1 MRAIIVR
8 GAAVW
13 FALVGTSAL
22 ATVRYVDVNSA
33 APAPPYATWAS
44 AATTIQE
51 AVDVALAGDEIVV
64 TNGVYQTGGRVVDGA
79 MTNRVA
85 VTNVLTVRSVNGP
98 EVTVIAGYQIP
109 GTTNG
114 DSAVRCVYLGEGA
127 MLAGFTLTNG
137 ATRGSGDYQ
146 REQSGGGVWCA
157 AASAV
162 VSNCVLCGNSARS
175 DGGGAYGGTL
185 NNCTLTGNSALAGG
199 GAYDCTLNKSALTGN
214 SASSSGGAYL
224 STLNNC
230 IVYYN
235 VALRSRANFDSVSTF
250 NYSCTTPL
258 P

>member
-44 AATTIQE
+44 AATTIQD

-85 VTNVLTVRSVNGP
+85 VTNALTLRSVNGP
-98 EVTVIAGYQIP
+98 VVTVIAGHQVP

-114 DSAVRCVYLGEGA
+114 DSAVRCVYLGEEA
-127 MLAGFTLTNG
+127 RLVGFTLTNG
-137 ATRGSGDYQ
+137 ATRSLGDSFGD
-146 REQSGGGVWCA
+146 QSGGGAWCTSL
-157 AASAV
+157 SA
-162 VSNCVLCGNSARS
+162 
-175 DGGGAYGGTL
+175 
-185 NNCTLTGNSALAGG
+185 
-199 GAYDCTLNKSALTGN
+199 
-214 SASSSGGAYL
+214 
-224 STLNNC
+224 
-230 IVYYN
+230 
-235 VALRSRANFDSVSTF
+235 
-250 NYSCTTPL
+250 
-258 P
+258 